1 MWRRF
6 QNNPTG
12 RTVGDCAVRAVSVA
26 LGIDWEEAYRLLADA
41 GLAMGDMPSADS
53 TWGAVLRQHG
63 FYRSTIPNSCPD
75 CYSAEDFA
83 QDHPYGTF
91 VLGFG
96 GHCATVIDGV
106 ILDAWNSSNEV
117 PVYVWYRKDGG

>member
-1 MWRRF
+1 MWREF
-6 QNNPTG
+6 NNNPTG
-12 RTVGDCAVRAVSVA
+12 RKTGDCAVRAISVA
-26 LGIDWEEAYRLLADA
+26 LGISWDDA
-41 GLAMGDMPSADS
+41 HYMLSELSRAMGETLAADDV
-53 TWGAVLRQHG
+53 WGAVLRQHG

-75 CYSAEDFA
+75 CYTAADFA
-83 QDHPYGTF
+83 QDHPHGTF

-106 ILDAWNSSNEV
+106 ILDAWNSSNEI

>member
-1 MWRRF
+1 MWLEF
-6 QNNPTG
+6 NNNPTG
-12 RTVGDCAVRAVSVA
+12 RKTGDCAVRAISAA
-26 LGIDWEEAYRLLADA
+26 LGISWDDA
-41 GLAMGDMPSADS
+41 HYMLSELSRAMGEMPSADDV
-53 TWGAVLRQHG
+53 WGAVLRQHD
-63 FYRSTIPNSCPD
+63 FYRSAIPNSCPD

>member
-1 MWRRF
+1 MWREF
-6 QNNPTG
+6 NNNPTG
-12 RTVGDCAVRAVSVA
+12 RKTGDCAVRAISAA
-26 LGIDWEEAYRLLADA
+26 LGISWDDA
-41 GLAMGDMPSADS
+41 HYMLSELSRAMGEMPSADDV
-53 TWGAVLRQHG
+53 WGAVLRQHG
-63 FYRSTIPNSCPD
+63 FKRSAIPNSCPD